1 MFPTE
6 YVITYGEDVR
16 EQAKEFVKAVDD
28 ATMDTPIYNNL
39 KREYED
45 RKRAERD
52 AEIFNAKAKENS
64 RESFDVE
71 KEEFSKIRGALLG
84 ALYESVANAQPT
96 IHRIF
101 HQRADVFN
109 SGVNYAAV
117 IIEEILNEVQWDD

>member
-16 EQAKEFVKAVDD
+16 EQAKKLAKAMDD

-52 AEIFNAKAKENS
+52 AEIFNAKAKENP

-84 ALYESVANAQPT
+84 ALYESVANAQPA
-96 IHRIF
+96 IHRAF
-101 HQRADVFN
+101 HARADVFN
-109 SGVNYAAV
+109 SGVNYAAEV
-117 IIEEILNEVQWDD
+117 IEAIFNKVKWDD